1 MNGVVATAGGG
12 VLADPLDRKDEAKE
26 HAILSSMS
34 KGSKQLWAHYV
45 DLWERLDCWEA
56 LLAAAESSF

>member
-1 MNGVVATAGGG
+1 M
-12 VLADPLDRKDEAKE
+12 LADPLDRKDEAKE